1 MRKPTVAEM
10 REKDVLRLA
19 ERTTEPEAIEKA
31 RKALN
36 SYYRLAGL
44 SERLFYINNSERA
57 YTRCFNS
64 GVLADMEA
72 QEDRWIK
79 RLNEYLKPFGLA
91 VVFTGIYPSI
101 VRKGERNCI
110 EEVFTYGYFYN

>member
-1 MRKPTVAEM
+1 MRKPTIAEM
-10 REKDVLRLA
+10 REKDILRLA
-19 ERTTEPEAIEKA
+19 ERTTKPEAIEKA

-36 SYYRLAGL
+36 SYYRLVGF
-44 SERLFYINNSERA
+44 SERLFYINNEERL
-57 YTRCFNS
+57 YTRYSKN
-64 GVLADMEA
+64 GILAEMEV

-79 RLNEYLKPFGLA
+79 RLNEYLKPFGL
-91 VVFTGIYPSI
+91 VVNYSGIYPSI